1 MATFVRNF
9 GTKNFQKLPNLVT
22 LNETERERERERE
35 GDQNLFSIFIVE
47 RFPLQ
52 IPPLERESDSI
63 TYERVA
69 EGPIP

>member
-22 LNETERERERERE
+22 LNETERERE